1 MTTPR
6 KRPRFSPQ
14 RIAVLVLLT
23 LLSLGVLALV
33 DRVRRGGLSLPI
45 ADNVA
50 LVLLINLDVLLI
62 LLLLFVLLRAL
73 ITYYFERRQ
82 SLAGSNLKTRF
93 LLAFLVLSV
102 LPSLALFG
110 VGSLLLTRSIDNYFS
125 YNIQAPYKTKS
136 RDLKRTLGRVQ
147 VVLDA
152 SLKESRDR
160 VEVAARALAD
170 LPERPANL
178 GEVNSLLATWLAQ
191 FDLSGVRVVDG
202 AGEVVGRATTDPWY
216 TTKSRPMPPEAVL
229 EEARRG
235 HIGYWTIDDERAW
248 GSGAVISVPVMAENE
263 EAFLLLDALLPSDL
277 VRTHVG
283 VDDAL
288 SGIAKVEGFR
298 GLVRG
303 TYLLNLGVATLLV
316 TFAAVWLA
324 FYLAGRITRPILHL
338 TEATERVAD
347 GDLTF
352 DAGAPA
358 GGEIGRL
365 VRSFSKMVED
375 LKRSHAAT
383 QAAHEELAASLRVL
397 QQRKEFIETIL
408 ANVGSGV
415 ISLDATGALLT
426 MNPAAREMLGVAPEE
441 TAEGETCQQALRFP
455 ALVEI
460 VRRVNQDHHPS
471 NEGHVTLDTHDG
483 ERRLRVTARA
493 LHDEDGSHLGAVVVL
508 DDYTELVRAQKMA
521 AWREVARRI
530 AHEIKNPLTPIRLG
544 TERLRRKL
552 ARGDDDF
559 PQVFDEAS
567 RIILDEVTGLER
579 LVSEFSEFS
588 RMAEAKLAPT
598 DLHRTIRDALRLVA
612 VEPGIVVREEL
623 DPAMPEVR
631 VDGAQL
637 RRVVVNL
644 VKNAVEAMDHGGV
657 ITITT
662 HYDPGADTFRVAV
675 ADTGAGIAPGA
686 RDDLFLPYFTT
697 KENGTG
703 LGLAIV
709 KHVVTDHRGYIRLRD
724 NLPHGTIFELEIPA
738 NG

>member
-1 MTTPR
+1 MSRPY

-14 RIAVLVLLT
+14 RIAVLVLLA
-23 LLSLGVLALV
+23 LLAVGVLVLV
-33 DRVRRGGLSLPI
+33 DQVRRGGLSLPI

-50 LVLLINLDVLLI
+50 LVILINLDVLII

-102 LPSLALFG
+102 LPSVALFG

-136 RDLKRTLGRVQ
+136 RDLKRTLERVQ
-147 VVLDA
+147 VVLE
-152 SLKESRDR
+152 SHLSSSRDK
-160 VEVAARALAD
+160 VEVAARTIAEIPD
-170 LPERPANL
+170 LPTTIDGVRD
-178 GEVNSLLATWLAQ
+178 LLPSWLAQ
-191 FDLSGVRVVDG
+191 FHVSGVRLVNG
-202 AGEVVGRATTDPWY
+202 ADEVVGRATTDPWY
-216 TTKSRPMPPEAVL
+216 LARSRPLPPKATL
-229 EEARRG
+229 QAARQGR
-235 HIGYWTIDDERAW
+235 IALWTIDDDRIW
-248 GSGAVISVPVMAENE
+248 GSGAAVPLPQIAEDGPVV
-263 EAFLLLDALLPSDL
+263 LLVDQLLPGDL
-277 VRTHVG
+277 VKTHQG
-283 VDDAL
+283 VEDAV

-324 FYLAGRITRPILHL
+324 FYLAGRITDPILHL

-352 DAGAPA
+352 VAGAPA

-375 LKRSHAAT
+375 LKRSRAAT
-383 QAAHEELAASLRVL
+383 QAAHAELADSLRAL

-408 ANVGSGV
+408 ANIGSGV
-415 ISLDATGALLT
+415 ISLDGNGGLLT
-426 MNPAAREMLGVAPEE
+426 MNPAAREMLGVAHQELM
-441 TAEGETCQQALRFP
+441 EGEECQQALRFP
-455 ALVEI
+455 SLVEI
-460 VRRVNQDHHPS
+460 VARVNRDHQPS
-471 NEGHVTLDTHDG
+471 HEGHVTLDATAG

-552 ARGDDDF
+552 ARGDADF

-567 RIILDEVTGLER
+567 RIILEEVTGLER
-579 LVSEFSEFS
+579 LVSEFSDFA
-588 RMAEAKLAPT
+588 RMAEATLAPT
-598 DLHRTIRDALRLVA
+598 NLHRTIRDAINLVKI
-612 VEPGIVVREEL
+612 EPDILVREDF
-623 DPAMPEVR
+623 DPTMPEVR
-631 VDGAQL
+631 VDATQL

-644 VKNAVEAMDHGGV
+644 VKNAVEAMEDGGV
-657 ITITT
+657 VTITT
-662 HYDPGADTFRVAV
+662 RYESHADTFRLAV
-675 ADTGAGIAPGA
+675 ADTGAGIQAA
-686 RDDLFLPYFTT
+686 DRDDLFLPYFTT
-697 KENGTG
+697 KQSGTG

-709 KHVVTDHRGYIRLRD
+709 KHVVTDHRGYIRVYD
-724 NLPHGTIFELEIPA
+724 NHPHGTIFECEIPA
-738 NG
+738 HG

>member
-1 MTTPR
+1 MSHPY

-14 RIAVLVLLT
+14 RIAVLILLA
-23 LLSLGVLALV
+23 LLSVGVLALV
-33 DRVRRGGLSLPI
+33 DQVRRGGLKLPI

-50 LVLLINLDVLLI
+50 LVILINLDVLII

-136 RDLKRTLGRVQ
+136 RDLKRTLAQVQ
-147 VVLDA
+147 VVLDSYLTA
-152 SLKESRDR
+152 SRDK
-160 VEVAARALAD
+160 VEAAARTIAEVQDLPTTIDGVRALLPSWLAD
-170 LPERPANL
+170 F
-178 GEVNSLLATWLAQ
+178 G
-191 FDLSGVRVVDG
+191 LSGVRLVNG

-216 TTKSRPMPPEAVL
+216 AARNRPLPPEATMLAAQKGGV
-229 EEARRG
+229 AA
-235 HIGYWTIDDERAW
+235 WTIDDARTW
-248 GSGAVISVPVMAENE
+248 GSGAALALPQVTDDGPVV
-263 EAFLLLDALLPSDL
+263 LLLDQLLPADM
-277 VRTHVG
+277 VRTHEG
-283 VDDAL
+283 VEDAM

-324 FYLAGRITRPILHL
+324 FYLAGRITNPILHL

-375 LKRSHAAT
+375 LKRARAAT
-383 QAAHEELAASLRVL
+383 QAAHGELAESLRAL
-397 QQRKEFIETIL
+397 QQRTEFIETIL
-408 ANVGSGV
+408 ANIGSGV
-415 ISLDATGALLT
+415 ISLDASGGLLT
-426 MNPAAREMLGVAPEE
+426 MNPAAREMLGVPQEE
-441 TAEGETCQQALRFP
+441 VTEGEECRQALRFP
-455 ALVEI
+455 SLVEI
-460 VRRVNQDHHPS
+460 VARVNRDHQPS
-471 NEGHVTLDTHDG
+471 HEGHVTLDTTAG

-493 LHDEDGSHLGAVVVL
+493 LHDADGSHLGAVVVL

-552 ARGDDDF
+552 ARGDEDF
-559 PQVFDEAS
+559 PRVFDEAS
-567 RIILDEVTGLER
+567 RIILEEVTGLER
-579 LVSEFSEFS
+579 LVSEFSDFA
-588 RMAEAKLAPT
+588 RMAEASLAPT
-598 DLHRTIRDALRLVA
+598 NLHRTIRDAINLVKI
-612 VEPGIVVREEL
+612 EPGILVREDF

-631 VDGAQL
+631 VDAAQL

-644 VKNAVEAMDHGGV
+644 VKNAVEAIEDGGV
-657 ITITT
+657 VSITT
-662 HYDPGADTFRVAV
+662 RYQAQAGTFRLTV
-675 ADTGAGIAPGA
+675 ADTGPGIQVGD

-697 KENGTG
+697 KESGTG

-709 KHVVTDHRGYIRLRD
+709 KHVVTDHRGYIRVYD
-724 NLPHGTIFELEIPA
+724 NHPHGTIFECEIPA
-738 NG
+738 YG

>member
-1 MTTPR
+1 MSSPR
-6 KRPRFSPQ
+6 KRPRLSRQ
-14 RIAVLVLLT
+14 RVAVLVLLA

-33 DRVRRGGLSLPI
+33 DRVRRGGLNLPI

-50 LVLLINLDVLLI
+50 LVILINLDVLLI

-73 ITYYFERRQ
+73 ITHYFERRQ

-136 RDLKRTLGRVQ
+136 RDLKRTLERVQ

-152 SLKESRDR
+152 SLKESRER
-160 VEVAARALAD
+160 VEAAARALAE
-170 LPERPANL
+170 LPERPADM
-178 GEVNSLLATWLAQ
+178 EAVRTLLPVWLAQ
-191 FDLSGVRVVDG
+191 FHLSGVRVIDR

-216 TTKSRPMPPEAVL
+216 SSKSRPMPPEAVL
-229 EEARRG
+229 DQARRG
-235 HIGYWTIDDERAW
+235 RTAYWTIDDERAW
-248 GSGAVISVPVMAENE
+248 GSGAVVSVPTRAENE
-263 EAFLLLDALLPSDL
+263 AALLLLDVLLPSDL

-283 VDDAL
+283 VEDAV

-375 LKRSHAAT
+375 LKRSRAAT
-383 QAAHEELAASLRVL
+383 QAAHEELAASLRAL

-426 MNPAAREMLGVAPEE
+426 MNPAAREMLGVAPQEM
-441 TAEGETCQQALRFP
+441 TEGEACQQALRFP
-455 ALVEI
+455 SLVEI
-460 VRRVNQDHHPS
+460 VRRVNRDHQSS
-471 NEGHVTLDTHDG
+471 NEGHVTLDTQEG

-552 ARGDDDF
+552 ARGDADF
-559 PQVFDEAS
+559 PQVFAEAS

-579 LVSEFSEFS
+579 LVNEFSEFS

-598 DLHRTIRDALRLVA
+598 ALHQIVHDALKLVA
-612 VEPGIVVREEL
+612 VGPHIVVREEL

-631 VDGAQL
+631 VDGVQL

-644 VKNAVEAMDHGGV
+644 VKNAVEAMDDGGV
-657 ITITT
+657 ITVTSR
-662 HYDPGADTFRVAV
+662 YDPGADTFRLAV
-675 ADTGAGIAPGA
+675 ADTGPGVSPA
-686 RDDLFLPYFTT
+686 DRDDLFLPYFTT
-697 KENGTG
+697 KESGTG

-709 KHVVTDHRGYIRLRD
+709 KHVVTDHRGYIRVYE
-724 NLPHGTIFELEIPA
+724 NAPHGAIFELEIPA
-738 NG
+738 SG